1 MLNNTLL
8 GGALRYWNV
17 LEGVFFAKTKSLNAS
32 EKEK

>member
-8 GGALRYWNV
+8 GGALRCWNV
-17 LEGVFFAKTKSLNAS
+17 LKSVIFAKMKSLNAS